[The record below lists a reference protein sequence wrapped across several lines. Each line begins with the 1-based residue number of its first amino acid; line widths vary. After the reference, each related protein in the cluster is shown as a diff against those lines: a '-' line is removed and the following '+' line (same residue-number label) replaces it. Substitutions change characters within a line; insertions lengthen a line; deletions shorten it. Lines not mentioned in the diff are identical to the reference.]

1 MNRSMPDLLG
11 QITSMT
17 PTDILDITLVAAFF
31 YYIFSLLRDTR
42 SSVALRGMITLL
54 VASFLIY
61 FIARF
66 IGLTAVSSIFENIWI
81 IIVLVFMIV
90 FQNEFKRA
98 LTEVGQLRIFR
109 VLFTQSGEHINELI
123 KAVRVMSTRHVGAL
137 IAIERRNSLR
147 AYAETGTQIDGL
159 VQAELIRTVFTPY
172 SPLHDGAMILS
183 GDRLVAAACILPL
196 TSTQDISKELGTR
209 HRAAI
214 GLSEETDALVVVVSE
229 ETGTISLA
237 SEGALERFL
246 TPEDLKKRL
255 ETQLDLLKVPEKEVG
270 VEQTH

>member
-1 MNRSMPDLLG
+1 
-11 QITSMT
+11 
-17 PTDILDITLVAAFF
+17 
-31 YYIFSLLRDTR
+31 
-42 SSVALRGMITLL
+42 
-54 VASFLIY
+54 
-61 FIARF
+61 
-66 IGLTAVSSIFENIWI
+66 
-81 IIVLVFMIV
+81 
-90 FQNEFKRA
+90 
-98 LTEVGQLRIFR
+98 
-109 VLFTQSGEHINELI
+109 
-123 KAVRVMSTRHVGAL
+123 
-137 IAIERRNSLR
+137 
-147 AYAETGTQIDGL
+147 
-159 VQAELIRTVFTPY
+159 
-172 SPLHDGAMILS
+172 MILS

-255 ETQLDLLKVPEKEVG
+255 ETHLDLLKVPEKEVG